1 MATDTNADH
10 VNRFVESARRLI
22 VIQVVVAV
30 IALIATAVAAY
41 FIWDALKR
49 TDVAEQSE
57 EEATQA
63 AVRYQTLVTLTRPIL
78 QAKTDEEYLQAAYAI
93 GDVSDEAYNEDIYA
107 LLASAFYKGAP
118 QLDGTDLRRAERY
131 SVLSSASTQAGLAID
146 KSIARVAKGPE
157 AGGQTPISPRGL
169 YIEFAAL
176 QCALANAADP
186 VEQEDGSLVP
196 VDPVADVKGRIGV
209 IKSRITPAV
218 LERLSEADV
227 ITTNVM
233 VMRECGPT
241 LTPAVMEA
249 LGVTTA
255 SPPPVDEF
263 AIKQVY
269 VQIGSEADRQIANYV
284 RDWFDKTP
292 TGPRIP
298 SIEYVKSSDYKPSVR
313 YYHAEQE
320 EKAKAVRT
328 SIIAAAAL
336 LGKQWKD
343 TDLPLVALNLD
354 LPDRNTVEVWLP
366 VTAAAGAPTPPPVQ
380 QQAQTQAPV
389 RGGKGEQ
396 QQIRV
401 FYYQRQGDEDSVR
414 SVLQSQLPKGAYS
427 FERPQISGD
436 TVNMMACHQDLS
448 GDLLAQFKTLAG
460 ALIENGVPISYVK
473 SYAAPA
479 SKPVNRVEVLRG
491 GETHPLLTR
500 ADIDAMTACPPAGEV
515 VARPE

>member
-22 VIQVVVAV
+22 VIQVIVAV

-49 TDVAEQSE
+49 TDVAEKSE

-63 AVRYQTLVTLTRPIL
+63 AVHYQTLVTLTRPIL

-146 KSIARVAKGPE
+146 KSIERVAKGPE
-157 AGGQTPISPRGL
+157 VGGTTPISPRGL

-176 QCALANAADP
+176 QCALANSADP

-209 IKSRITPAV
+209 IKSKITPAV

-233 VMRECGPT
+233 VMRECGSA
-241 LTPAVMEA
+241 LTPAVLEA

-255 SPPPVDEF
+255 APPPVDEF
-263 AIKQVY
+263 VIKQIY
-269 VQIGSEADRQIANYV
+269 VQIGSEADRQIANYI
-284 RDWFDKTP
+284 RDWFDKVP
-292 TGPRIP
+292 AGPRIP
-298 SIEYVKSSDYKPSVR
+298 GVEYVKSPTYKPGVR
-313 YYHAEQE
+313 YYHAEQQ
-320 EKAKAVRT
+320 EKAKVIQD
-328 SIIAAAAL
+328 SVIAAAAAV
-336 LGKQWKD
+336 GTQWMGAD
-343 TDLPLVALNLD
+343 IPLVALNLD
-354 LPDRNTVEVWLP
+354 LPERDTIQVWLP
-366 VTAAAGAPTPPPVQ
+366 VGVTAGAQAPPPV
-380 QQAQTQAPV
+380 QQAQTQAPL
-389 RGGKGEQ
+389 RAGKGEQ

-401 FYYQRQGDEDSVR
+401 FYYQRQGDEDSVI

-448 GDLLAQFKTLAG
+448 GDLLAQFKTLAS
-460 ALIENGVPISYVK
+460 ALVENGVPISYVK

-479 SKPVNRVEVLRG
+479 SKPVNRVEILRG
-491 GETHPLLTR
+491 GENHPLLTR
-500 ADIDAMTACPPAGEV
+500 ADIDGMTACPPAGDV

>member
-1 MATDTNADH
+1 MAPVNNTDH

-49 TDVAEQSE
+49 TDVAEKSE

-63 AVRYQTLVTLTRPIL
+63 AVHYQTLVTLTRPIL

-118 QLDGTDLRRAERY
+118 QLDGTDLRRSERY

-146 KSIARVAKGPE
+146 KSIERVAKGPE
-157 AGGQTPISPRGL
+157 VGGTTPISPRGL

-209 IKSRITPAV
+209 IKSKITPAV

-233 VMRECGPT
+233 VMRECGPA
-241 LTPAVMEA
+241 LTPAVLEA

-255 SPPPVDEF
+255 APPPVDEF
-263 AIKQVY
+263 VIKQIY
-269 VQIGSEADRQIANYV
+269 VQIGSEADRQIANYI
-284 RDWFDKTP
+284 RDWFDKVP
-292 TGPRIP
+292 AGPRIP
-298 SIEYVKSSDYKPSVR
+298 GVEYVRSPAYKPGVR
-313 YYHAEQE
+313 YYHAEQQ
-320 EKAKAVRT
+320 EKAKVIQD
-328 SIIAAAAL
+328 SVIAAAAAV
-336 LGKQWKD
+336 GTQWKG
-343 TDLPLVALNLD
+343 TDIPLVALNLD
-354 LPDRNTVEVWLP
+354 LPERDTIQVWLP

-380 QQAQTQAPV
+380 QQVQAQAPL
-389 RGGKGEQ
+389 RAGKGEQ

-401 FYYQRQGDEDSVR
+401 FYYQRQGDEGSVI

-448 GDLLAQFKTLAG
+448 GDLLAQFKTLAS
-460 ALIENGVPISYVK
+460 ALIENGVPISHVK

-500 ADIDAMTACPPAGEV
+500 ADIDAMTACPPAGELLLHK
-515 VARPE
+515 E